1 MAAGVLLAQGGARV
15 APHSPVLP
23 TQVLLQQELEQLSE
37 ELDKDMRAME
47 TRQQPRKVPAPL
59 PPPRG
64 GDGRCLSAPMR
75 THPDVCTHPEVH
87 QTQMCTKFQLCAQP
101 AVRPPGCAC
110 AQRAPAAHQGGRT
123 PGWMRTQQDGRTAGS
138 PHIWVGAQL
147 GPPTS
152 GWAHSWIQKDVP
164 VAVAPWKLGPSPAAP
179 SGWLPLAVRSRSWTP
194 SLPAETRPLG

>member
-1 MAAGVLLAQGGARV
+1 MLGVAAGVPLAQGGARV

-75 THPDVCTHPEVH
+75 THPDVCAHPEVH
-87 QTQMCTKFQLCAQP
+87 QIQMCTRSSCAPSQMCAHP
-101 AVRPPGCAC
+101 AVRAPSGPRRRTKGGAHPAGCAPN
-110 AQRAPAAHQGGRT
+110 R
-123 PGWMRTQQDGRTAGS
+123 M
-138 PHIWVGAQL
+138 GAQL
-147 GPPTS
+147 DPRTS
-152 GWAHSWIQKDVP
+152 GWAHSWVQKDVP